1 MRAPRLN
8 RLNAEQKARD
18 LEYLRQM
25 VSEGL
30 DVEIPK
36 GWIPRPKPCPLQ
48 VWADPDMS
56 RAFNLWPGQTGYVLH
71 LHLEAQSDITLVDY
85 ALDAPFHD
93 LDLYYVK
100 EVDTC
105 RFGPFSYPVKQ
116 LLNDRLENP
125 LPMTRGKVL
134 HGILLALGN
143 GDLTEDVKTFD
154 VTTLFV
160 DSLNRQVTTNVAV
173 AKEVWAAAPKWDP
186 PPPGRIRG
194 LYDENHGL
202 WREGQRPGSSGQ
214 QRSL

>member
-1 MRAPRLN
+1 MCAPRLN

-30 DVEIPK
+30 DVETPE
-36 GWIPRPKPCPLQ
+36 GWILRPKPCPLQ

-93 LDLYYVK
+93 LDLYCVK

-143 GDLTEDVKTFD
+143 GDLTEDVKTFY
-154 VTTLFV
+154 VTILFV
-160 DSLNRQVTTNVAV
+160 DSLGRQLIENISVV
-173 AKEVWAAAPKWDP
+173 KEVWAGAPKWDP

-194 LYDENHGL
+194 LYDETVGSGEKGTD
-202 WREGQRPGSSGQ
+202 RDRPGQ

>member
-1 MRAPRLN
+1 
-8 RLNAEQKARD
+8 
-18 LEYLRQM
+18 
-25 VSEGL
+25 
-30 DVEIPK
+30 
-36 GWIPRPKPCPLQ
+36 
-48 VWADPDMS
+48 MS
-56 RAFNLWPGQTGYVLH
+56 SAFNLWPWQTGYVLH

-143 GDLTEDVKTFD
+143 GDLPEDVKTFG
-154 VTTLFV
+154 VAAQFV
-160 DSLNRQVTTNVAV
+160 DSLNRQVTVNIPVIR
-173 AKEVWAAAPKWDP
+173 EVWAGAPKWDP

-194 LYDENHGL
+194 LYDDSVDSGL
-202 WREGQRPGSSGQ
+202 KGTDRDRLGQ